1 VIERVRDPVLVEN
14 DAANA
19 FYGARYERSGQR
31 DVEIGG
37 ETHAATVYEGEIDR
51 STPGREPGEETGR
64 YPPGADRVLEVSRS
78 AW

>member
-19 FYGARYERSGQR
+19 FYGARYEKVDER

-37 ETHAATVYEGEIDR
+37 ETHTANVYESEI
-51 STPGREPGEETGR
+51 G
-64 YPPGADRVLEVSRS
+64 
-78 AW
+78 